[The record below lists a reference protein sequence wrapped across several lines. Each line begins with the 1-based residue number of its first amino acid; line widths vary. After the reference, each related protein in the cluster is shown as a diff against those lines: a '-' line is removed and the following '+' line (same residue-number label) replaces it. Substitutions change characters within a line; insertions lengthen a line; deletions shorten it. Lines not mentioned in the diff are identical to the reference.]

1 MRAGDY
7 SFAFAGLQVGL
18 EIPTPVGIQV
28 GVGIGLNQLAFSRT
42 GAIDPTVYP
51 NLALPATFWTPSG
64 PQGLAM
70 KGNMYISGSG
80 SVSVD
85 IDGDPIGIELD
96 GAGASLFSYTGGIG
110 YMTTISA
117 APSINMLG
125 GAINLN
131 LVSGA

>member
-1 MRAGDY
+1 M
-7 SFAFAGLQVGL
+7 GL

>member
-1 MRAGDY
+1 
-7 SFAFAGLQVGL
+7 
-18 EIPTPVGIQV
+18 
-28 GVGIGLNQLAFSRT
+28 
-42 GAIDPTVYP
+42 
-51 NLALPATFWTPSG
+51 
-64 PQGLAM
+64 M